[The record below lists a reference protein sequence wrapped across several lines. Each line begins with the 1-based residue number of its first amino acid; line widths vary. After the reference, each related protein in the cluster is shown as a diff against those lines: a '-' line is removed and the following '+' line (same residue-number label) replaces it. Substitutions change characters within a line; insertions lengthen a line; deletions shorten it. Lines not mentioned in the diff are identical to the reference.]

1 MSSSRNFSIRF
12 SSIESKG
19 FDDPDDVLLYFDPKY
34 DEMVRSRSPPKSPP
48 KSPSKSP
55 SKSNRNLSD
64 SLDDLIKYTKDDWV
78 EAKADPSNKKRDKNE
93 GKKLTIEEQASQL
106 SFSTSS
112 LKTAWMKTNELII
125 SKKKQTFSLTR
136 SSKNVNTSHDND
148 NDDDDIWL
156 MSVC

>member
-1 MSSSRNFSIRF
+1 MNNSRNFSIRF

-34 DEMVRSRSPPKSPP
+34 DEMIRSRSPPKSPP
-48 KSPSKSP
+48 KSP

-64 SLDDLIKYTKDDWV
+64 SLDDLIKYTKEDWV
-78 EAKADPSNKKRDKNE
+78 EAKPDPSNKKRDKNE

-136 SSKNVNTSHDND
+136 SSKNVNNTSHDND
-148 NDDDDIWL
+148 NDNDNI
-156 MSVC
+156 